1 MARIGRL
8 VAVIAAM
15 IGLQAHAADDSV
27 KIGVLSDLTG
37 PYSDL
42 GGPGNLVAT
51 RLAVQDFGGKVLGKP
66 IEIVSADMQNKP
78 DVASSIARRW
88 YDEGVGL
95 IVDLGNSAVALA
107 VQNVARDKNEI
118 DIVSAAGTTSLTGKL
133 CSPNGFQWTFD
144 TYALA
149 KGAVLSSLK
158 KGDNSWFFLTVDY
171 AYGHA
176 IESDARSI
184 LEAAGGKVVGAVRH
198 PLGIMD
204 QASFL
209 LQAQGSGAKVIAMA
223 NSGTDTI
230 NTVKQAA
237 EFGIGRGA
245 NAQRLVALSLMVTT
259 VHAIGLQVA
268 QGLTFAESFYWDQN
282 DETRAWSR
290 RFMAVHGKAPTML
303 HAGTYSATMHYLKAV
318 QAAGTTETGA
328 VIAKMRAMK
337 INDFMTKNGWIR
349 EDGRVMRDM
358 YILQVKTPQESTGG
372 WDLMKV
378 VGTIPAEEAA
388 RGLEGSECPLVKR

>member
-1 MARIGRL
+1 MARIGW
-8 VAVIAAM
+8 VAAMIAAM
-15 IGLQAHAADDSV
+15 IGLPAYAADHAV
-27 KIGVLSDLTG
+27 RIGVLGDLTG

-51 RLAVQDFGGKVLGKP
+51 KLAVEDFGGKVLGKP

-88 YDEGVGL
+88 YDEGVDV

-107 VQNVARDKNEI
+107 VQNVARDKNKI
-118 DIVSAAGTTSLTGKL
+118 DIVSAAGTTLLTGKQ

-149 KGAVLSSLK
+149 KCAVLGSLK
-158 KGDNSWFFLTVDY
+158 KGDDSWFFLTVDY

-176 IESDARSI
+176 IEADARSI

-204 QASFL
+204 QSSFL

-237 EFGIGRGA
+237 EFGIGRGS
-245 NAQRLVALSLMVTT
+245 NKQRLVALSLMVTT
-259 VHAIGLQVA
+259 VHSIGLQAA
-268 QGLTFAESFYWDQN
+268 QGLTFAEAFYWDQN
-282 DETRAWSR
+282 EETRAWSK
-290 RFMAVHGKAPTML
+290 RFMAIHGKAPTML
-303 HAGTYSATMHYLKAV
+303 HAGTYSATLHYLKAV
-318 QAAGTTETGA
+318 QAAGTTDTAA
-328 VIAKMRAMK
+328 VTARMRATK
-337 INDFMTKNGWIR
+337 INDFMTKDGWIR

-358 YILQVKTPQESTGG
+358 YILQVKTPQESTGE

-378 VGTIPAEEAA
+378 VGTIPAAEAA
-388 RGLEGSECPLVKR
+388 RGLEKSECPLVKR